1 VSTRSIEDVLNALG
15 RAGVSKHQALRAELT
30 SPAPRTPSAMN
41 GQGPPTFAG
50 VYEIL
55 ESMAST
61 YVRYAQRCR
70 ELADSLRERDPLL
83 QQPRIVIPTPE
94 PVLTRRQIQVRDRLC
109 DGFNVP
115 EIAKQLTR
123 SVATVRTYVQGVYK
137 AYGVHSQIELVRIER
152 ARRSAA
158 EAKEKGNAL

>member
-1 VSTRSIEDVLNALG
+1 MSRARQRSSTFSALD
-15 RAGVSKHQALRAELT
+15 RAGGSKPGR
-30 SPAPRTPSAMN
+30 PSAVPP
-41 GQGPPTFAG
+41 GPAAPEPRILAAGPTFAG
-50 VYEIL
+50 VCEIL

-70 ELADSLRERDPLL
+70 ELADSLRERDPSL
-83 QQPRIVIPTPE
+83 QQPRTVIPTPE

-152 ARRSAA
+152 ARRRDA
-158 EAKEKGNAL
+158 EATRKGNS